1 MSDKMQSEKTI
12 AYVAFAIG
20 VLIILFTLYMGYGL
34 YGTII
39 TQANAPIASSSAS
52 SGSLNQSISSAI
64 NSAIGSH
71 LPSSGVFLLLLDIIL
86 LFLFANIGYKIAILG
101 VHMNASVKARQE
113 NVSRD
118 KNGKK
123 P

>member
-71 LPSSGVFLLLLDIIL
+71 LPSSGVFLLLDIIL

>member
-1 MSDKMQSEKTI
+1 MQSEKAI
-12 AYVAFAIG
+12 AYTAFVAG
-20 VLIILFTLYMGYGL
+20 VLIILITLYMGYGL

-39 TQANAPIASSSAS
+39 AAASSPHNTTTPAS
-52 SGSLNQSISSAI
+52 NGSLNQSISSAI
-64 NSAIGSH
+64 SSAIGAH
-71 LPSSGVFLLLLDIIL
+71 LPSSGVFFLLLDIIL

-101 VHMNASVKARQE
+101 VHMNASAKAKQE
-113 NVSRD
+113 SVSRD

>member
-20 VLIILFTLYMGYGL
+20 VLIILFTLYIGYGL
-34 YGTII
+34 YDTII

-71 LPSSGVFLLLLDIIL
+71 LPSSGVFLLLDIIL